1 MKRRNGSAAPLPVRR
16 TGALLL
22 LGNAA
27 VLASALAGGFFAFL
41 SAYALEGDRGP
52 LMAACCVLAVMSLA
66 LWSLP
71 RGSYPSALGLLAVG
85 GLAAWWKWGLLG
97 PALGLMGARLRG
109 AWFRLGT
116 AGSGATINWSVYPEG
131 ERGLPM
137 ALLLL
142 AALLAL
148 VLGWAVVRAR
158 RWWLVLAIT
167 VLPVLPAILAGI
179 LPSWRSLMAALAAVL
194 ALMLTGLYSQRDQ
207 AALGRGLLLSMA
219 ASVLVLAVMNA
230 AIPREGYIQPQWAT
244 NAKKHL
250 SDMAMEGFEA
260 VLNWEIP
267 GVDAGDDTYIG
278 YFPGIPETD
287 AAGDAGGAVYVD
299 GGGAVDL
306 AAAGPRH
313 YTGRTVFQVEGEES
327 GRVYLRGS
335 SAARYTG
342 ASWEPANEEAYAAL
356 GQDAAAALLFPAQTA
371 PGGEVRTMTIRPVS
385 MLAGV
390 AYTPYQLLEFPG
402 GGISASGDAGL
413 FQSNP
418 GDYQLSYRLTSLDTA
433 EPMPLLSEAEESYRR
448 FVGETYL
455 AVPPGAGAQ
464 LSPLLED
471 MDRQAIVW
479 PQEFPEAYQEPLA
492 QARRAAGLLASL
504 AVYDLDTPAM
514 EAGEDFVEHFL
525 TQGRGYCVHFAT
537 TGTLLLRLKGIP
549 ARYVSGYVA
558 YLDRSGR
565 ASVRDHSAH
574 AWVEIYLNGYGWYPV
589 EMTPAYLGEDGEIP
603 RDEPLP
609 EPEAPAETPD
619 QREEAVPD
627 IPGDE
632 AAAKGPDLHGLLR
645 ILFAAMLLGIL
656 AAPRLLAQGLRRRAM
671 ERPDTGRSV
680 IAAYRWYRRL
690 LPWGGAEE
698 PELEELGGKAAFSQ
712 HTLTEEERQTAWACA
727 QHASLAAEG
736 RLPWWKKLAFRWLWL
751 LG

>member
-1 MKRRNGSAAPLPVRR
+1 VRR

-22 LGNAA
+22 LGNAS

-41 SAYALEGDRGP
+41 SAYALGGDRGP
-52 LMAACCVLAVMSLA
+52 LMAACCVLAVISLA

-85 GLAAWWKWGLLG
+85 GLAAWWKWEILG
-97 PALGLMGARLRG
+97 PALGLMGARLRD
-109 AWFRLGT
+109 AWSRLGT
-116 AGSGATINWSVYPEG
+116 AGSGTAINWSVYPG
-131 ERGLPM
+131 VERGLPM

-148 VLGWAVVRAR
+148 VLGWAVVRGR

-207 AALGRGLLLSMA
+207 AALGRGLLLSMTV
-219 ASVLVLAVMNA
+219 SVLLLAVMNA
-230 AIPREGYIQPQWAT
+230 AIPQEGYTRPQWAT
-244 NAKKHL
+244 NAKERL

-260 VLNWEIP
+260 VLDWEIP
-267 GVDAGDDTYIG
+267 GVGAGDDPYIS
-278 YFPGIPETD
+278 YFPGVPETD
-287 AAGDAGGAVYVD
+287 TAGDTGGAGYVD

-356 GQDAAAALLFPAQTA
+356 GQDAAASLLFPAQAA
-371 PGGEVRTMTIRPVS
+371 PEGEVRTMTIRPAS

-390 AYTPYQLLEFPG
+390 VYTPYQLLEFPG
-402 GGISASGDAGL
+402 GGIGASGDAGL
-413 FQSNP
+413 FQSSP
-418 GDYQLSYRLTSLDTA
+418 GDYQLSYCPASLDTA
-433 EPMPLLSEAEESYRR
+433 EPAPLLSEAETRYRG
-448 FVGETYL
+448 FVNETYL
-455 AVPPGAGAQ
+455 AVPPKVEEQ

-492 QARRAAGLLASL
+492 QARRAASLLASL
-504 AVYDLDTPAM
+504 AAYDLDVPAM
-514 EAGEDFVEHFL
+514 EAGGDFVEHFL

-537 TGTLLLRLKGIP
+537 AGTLLLRLKGIP

-565 ASVRDHSAH
+565 ASVRDSSAH
-574 AWVEIYLNGYGWYPV
+574 AWVEIYLAGYGWYPV
-589 EMTPAYLGEDGEIP
+589 EMTPAYLGENGEIP

-619 QREEAVPD
+619 RPEEAAPD
-627 IPGDE
+627 PVGNE
-632 AAAKGPDLHGLLR
+632 AAAKGLDLRWLLWVV
-645 ILFAAMLLGIL
+645 LTAALLGAL
-656 AAPRLLAQGLRRRAM
+656 AAPRLLAQKLRRRAM
-671 ERPDTGRSV
+671 ERPDTGRSA

-698 PELEELGGKAAFSQ
+698 PELEELGAKAAFSQ

-727 QHASLAAEG
+727 QRASLAAEG
-736 RLPWWKKLAFRWLWL
+736 RLPWWKKLVFRWLWL